1 MDLELEVKK
10 EVVDEHVNTT
20 SHRSEAARPTDDEEA
35 TIAQLSLLPA
45 SSKRKRKPKTIFSAV
60 FLLLYFSP
68 RSHNSYIHTCA
79 CCFYTYFKQL
89 GFNCEFRFV

>member
-20 SHRSEAARPTDDEEA
+20 THRSEAARPTDDEEA

-45 SSKRKRKPKTIFSAV
+45 SSKPKRKRKPKTIFSAV
-60 FLLLYFSP
+60 VLFLYFISKI
-68 RSHNSYIHTCA
+68 S
-79 CCFYTYFKQL
+79 
-89 GFNCEFRFV
+89 